1 MKPLG
6 KKSYGSIP
14 HLIGSKLGPGDH
26 TIHQGQHDI
35 CTLKTRD
42 KHDFIIVQE
51 KYDGSNVAVANIG
64 GEIVALTRR
73 GYLAE
78 TSPFEQHHK
87 FAQWVSNQKHRFLS
101 VVYPGDRLCGEW
113 LLQAHGV
120 LYDIS
125 NEPFVAFDYFQNSER
140 ITVSELHNHLRHVE
154 FNTPQL
160 IAIGFESRPIEQM
173 LKRLKTKPRHA
184 VNAIQSL
191 PEGLIY
197 RVERKGRVEFLAK
210 YVRHDFEPGI
220 YLPEMSGR
228 DAIWNFFKNI

>member
-35 CTLKTRD
+35 CTMKTRD

-51 KYDGSNVAVANIG
+51 KYDGSNVGIANID
-64 GEIVALTRR
+64 GEIIAVTRR

-78 TSPFEQHHK
+78 TSPFEQHHW
-87 FAQWVSNQKHRFLS
+87 FAQWVANQKRRFLA
-101 VVYPGDRLCGEW
+101 VVKPGDRLCGEW

-120 LYDIS
+120 TYNIET
-125 NEPFVAFDYFQNSER
+125 EPFIAFDYFQNSER
-140 ITVSELHNHLRHVE
+140 ITASDLTNLLRPVG
-154 FNTPQL
+154 FTTPRILAVGWQPRLIGLMLRRLNTPMRYPVT
-160 IAIGFESRPIEQM
+160 ANG
-173 LKRLKTKPRHA
+173 K
-184 VNAIQSL
+184 

-197 RVERKGRVEFLAK
+197 RVERNGRVDFLAK
-210 YVRHDFEPGI
+210 YVRNDFEPGI
-220 YLPEMSGR
+220 YLPEISGN
-228 DAIWNFFKNI
+228 DPVWNFNISNL